1 MKIFLFFVTA
11 IYLLIGI
18 ANSQTTVN
26 GISANGS
33 TWNITYRDNVTFD
46 DYETAITSN
55 GSTNLAGAATDAPWW
70 GGTTADTASNFAT
83 ALYNADNNLTN
94 VRFAYKSGSFLNT
107 DIVYYAS
114 NSSTDFETS
123 QLEASLST
131 VIKWDII
138 DPERKPEIAIK
149 RLSVDIGSCKC
160 YIACICSAFCSNS
173 IIQFTSF
180 IT

>member
-1 MKIFLFFVTA
+1 MKIFLFFASA

-70 GGTTADTASNFAT
+70 GNDTSTVAGNFAT
-83 ALYNADNNLTN
+83 ALYNADNSTNN
-94 VRFAYKSGSFLNT
+94 VRFAYKSGNFLNT
-107 DIVYYAS
+107 DIVYYSSYAADDIAAQNAS
-114 NSSTDFETS
+114 SSYAISAVEVPAPLPILGILPVVGF
-123 QLEASLST
+123 L
-131 VIKWDII
+131 KRM
-138 DPERKPEIAIK
+138 RKRQRA
-149 RLSVDIGSCKC
+149 
-160 YIACICSAFCSNS
+160 
-173 IIQFTSF
+173 
-180 IT
+180 

>member
-55 GSTNLAGAATDAPWW
+55 GSTNLAGAAIDAPWW
-70 GGTTADTASNFAT
+70 GNDTSTVAGNFAT
-83 ALYNADNNLTN
+83 ALYNADNSTNN
-94 VRFAYKSGSFLNT
+94 VRFAYKISNFLNT
-107 DIVYYAS
+107 DIVYYSSYSADDIAAQNTSAS
-114 NSSTDFETS
+114 YAISAVEVPAPLPILGILPVVGF
-123 QLEASLST
+123 L
-131 VIKWDII
+131 KRM
-138 DPERKPEIAIK
+138 RKRQRA
-149 RLSVDIGSCKC
+149 
-160 YIACICSAFCSNS
+160 
-173 IIQFTSF
+173 
-180 IT
+180 

>member
-33 TWNITYRDNVTFD
+33 TWNITYRNDVTFD
-46 DYETAITSN
+46 DYETDISSN
-55 GSTNLAGAATDAPWW
+55 GSTNLAGGTIDAPWW

-94 VRFAYKSGSFLNT
+94 IRFAYKTGNFLNT

-114 NSSTDFETS
+114 NSATDIAA
-123 QLEASLST
+123 QNASANYAISAVEVPAPLPILGILP
-131 VIKWDII
+131 VVGFLKRM
-138 DPERKPEIAIK
+138 RK
-149 RLSVDIGSCKC
+149 RQRS
-160 YIACICSAFCSNS
+160 
-173 IIQFTSF
+173 
-180 IT
+180 